1 MRKQSTPLLLLTSAS
16 LLLLFVAAACMRTQ
30 PEVIVITATFLPS
43 AETATG
49 VQQPSVPDQQPII
62 PTSDPTRPA
71 AESETPREHTVQSG
85 DTLYGIAVRY
95 NLSLNTLITANNI
108 ANPDMLTVGQVIQ
121 IPGAPDQQTSAFKI
135 IPDGRLVRGPGS
147 NTFDITAFIN
157 QQPGYIRVATDEVT
171 IRLATGSGLNE
182 TLAAAQIIE
191 RVSLDYSVD
200 ARLLLLLLEYSAG
213 WLSNPNPPDELQT
226 HPLISEEASAGFDR
240 SGLYKQLIW
249 AANELNKGYYGWRYR
264 GWIALEFNDGLRLR
278 YAPGLN
284 AGTVAIQ
291 YFLSRT
297 KTFDAWTAQIEADGL
312 YSMYFS
318 YFGDPFIDA
327 VEPLV
332 PSTVQQPLLT
342 LPFNPGETWYF
353 TGGAHGGWGSGSAW
367 AAIDFAP
374 PDEREDGDSF
384 CYISEH
390 WTTAVAPGIIARSE
404 RGVVVLDLDGD
415 GDEATGWTI
424 VYLHLATTGR
434 VAAGTQVNTGDN
446 LGHPS
451 CEGGFSTATH
461 MHIGRRYNGEWI
473 PVYCHLCVPGQERP
487 PFVMSDWTVIGLQ
500 NQEYEGYLEKE
511 GEQRIANQGR
521 DDPGSQLSW

>member
-1 MRKQSTPLLLLTSAS
+1 MKKQSTLLLSLTSAF
-16 LLLLFVAAACMRTQ
+16 LLFIVAACMRTQ
-30 PEVIVITATFLPS
+30 PEVIVITATFLPP
-43 AETATG
+43 AETAAEI
-49 VQQPSVPDQQPII
+49 QQSPVPDQQPII
-62 PTSDPTRPA
+62 PTSDPTRPVTEA
-71 AESETPREHTVQSG
+71 ETPREHTVQSG
-85 DTLYGIAVRY
+85 DTLYGIATRY
-95 NLSLNTLITANNI
+95 NLSLNTLIAANDI
-108 ANPDMLTVGQVIQ
+108 ANPDILTVGQVIQ
-121 IPGAPDQQTSAFKI
+121 IPGAPDQQTNGFKI

-147 NTFDITAFIN
+147 SSFDIAAFIN
-157 QQPGYIRVATDEVT
+157 QQPGHIRIATDEVT

-191 RVSLDYSVD
+191 RVSLNYSVD
-200 ARLLLLLLEYSAG
+200 ARLLLALLEYSAG
-213 WLSNPNPPDELQT
+213 WLSNPNLPDELQA

-240 SGLYKQLIW
+240 SGLYKQLTW

-264 GWIALEFNDGLRLR
+264 GWTALEFNDGLRLR

-291 YFLSRT
+291 YFLSRND
-297 KTFDAWTAQIEADGL
+297 TFDTWAVQIAADGF
-312 YSMYFS
+312 YSTYFA

-332 PSTVQQPLLT
+332 PPAVQQPLLT
-342 LPFNPGETWYF
+342 LPFNSGETWYF

-367 AAIDFAP
+367 SAIDFAP
-374 PDEREDGDSF
+374 PDDREDGDPF

-390 WTTAVAPGIIARSE
+390 WTTAIAPGIIARSE

-434 VAAGTQVNTGDN
+434 VPAGTQVDTGDN
-446 LGHPS
+446 LGRPS

-461 MHIGRRYNGEWI
+461 MHIARRYNGEWI
-473 PVYCHLCVPGQERP
+473 PVYCHQCAPGQERP
-487 PFVMSDWTVIGLQ
+487 PLVISDWTVIGLQ
-500 NQEYEGYLEKE
+500 NQEYEGYMEKD

-521 DDPGSQLSW
+521 TDPANQLSW